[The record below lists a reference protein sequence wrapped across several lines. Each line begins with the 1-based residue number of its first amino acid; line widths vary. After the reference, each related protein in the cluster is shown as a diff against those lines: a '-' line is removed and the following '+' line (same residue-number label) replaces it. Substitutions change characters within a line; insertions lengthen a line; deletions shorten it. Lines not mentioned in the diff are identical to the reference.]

1 LTIRSV
7 CSYVAGWLAKKSE
20 EGGGTKQKLGTNPSS
35 SANPPPL
42 LPREP
47 AF

>member
-7 CSYVAGWLAKKSE
+7 CSYLCGWLAKKSQE
-20 EGGGTKQKLGTNPSS
+20 NPSS
-35 SANPPPL
+35 SA